1 MHPGSFFF
9 HVVKVPASTQ
19 IWLQGGKHEVQLL
32 DEFLTILSQVWIF
45 RTPYSC
51 TFQNKKVFTHMAG
64 CWEWVLRFFRKSQIF
79 FAKMQKNCHFTLF
92 AKINA
97 SIARMIRKSQIL
109 FSVFQICSTWTE
121 KLRKWGCQS
130 PKIDIFWVIH
140 REQKIFLT

>member
-1 MHPGSFFF
+1 MDPGSFFY

-19 IWLQGGKHEVQLL
+19 IWLQGGKHEGQLL
-32 DEFLTILSQVWIF
+32 DEFLTILTQVGIF
-45 RTPYSC
+45 RTPYS
-51 TFQNKKVFTHMAG
+51 FQDKKVFTHMTG

-79 FAKMQKNCHFTLF
+79 LQKCRKNSHFTLF

-121 KLRKWGCQS
+121 KLIRWGYLS
-130 PKIDIFWVIH
+130 PKIDIFWIMH
-140 REQKIFLT
+140 REQKTFLT